1 MKVVLILESCAH
13 VDSRMRGRCSRRRE
27 EKVGHRS
34 GVGDK
39 HWEVPRE
46 TDGWCREKPWSP
58 DQARTE
64 ERSLEKSCESG
75 ILAKLYH

>member
-1 MKVVLILESCAH
+1 M
-13 VDSRMRGRCSRRRE
+13 
-27 EKVGHRS
+27 GHRS